1 MHIMDYMGFDSCISF
16 TLKFC
21 NCLRFQFPIPVPVY
35 IVNFQFFAA
44 LPSSFL
50 PRSVGPSCQSAC
62 PGPGGLGWGAS
73 QLPACLG
80 ADSGGRSSSLLL
92 LCWTIL
98 LLLLEKSVKDLE
110 GT

>member
-21 NCLRFQFPIPVPVY
+21 NCLRFQFLIPVPVY

-50 PRSVGPSCQSAC
+50 PRSVCPSCQSAC
-62 PGPGGLGWGAS
+62 PWPWAGWGAS
-73 QLPACLG
+73 CQPA
-80 ADSGGRSSSLLL
+80 SERRPGRSSSLLL

>member
-21 NCLRFQFPIPVPVY
+21 NCLRFQFLIPVPVY

-62 PGPGGLGWGAS
+62 PWPWAGVPAAS
-73 QLPACLG
+73 LPR
-80 ADSGGRSSSLLL
+80 SGGRSSSLLL